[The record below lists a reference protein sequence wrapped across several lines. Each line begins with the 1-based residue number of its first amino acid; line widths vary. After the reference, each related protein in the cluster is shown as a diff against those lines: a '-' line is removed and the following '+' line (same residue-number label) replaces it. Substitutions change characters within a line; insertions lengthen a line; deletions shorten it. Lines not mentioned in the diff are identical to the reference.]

1 MDIFNKVYDFL
12 DSFSGTLT
20 YNYIFLFS
28 VGLFVIVALG
38 VLFSTS
44 KAYESKLV
52 KAVDMF
58 NAYFAQYPQINDET
72 LVTFNNKMKSN
83 KVPRLLRKQWQ
94 QYVLYREGKAS
105 DYMSFELCV
114 SEPIKNSSYKRDI
127 TTLNILSYII
137 ILLSLVFNLFESY
150 ELELYSILRHCLVT
164 PFVVLLLNFVVTI
177 FLNVR
182 HNAIVTDLYTS
193 YQYFEV
199 NIDKATKTLP
209 EYIDYEVLFD
219 REEIKQ
225 GIPIL
230 YAYLQKRAD
239 EEQKELE
246 RARLKNVEHEKFNFD
261 ASGVESAL
269 VLERAMQEAENYIAE
284 RKKLMQD
291 IEQINSDIAQEDLN
305 FREITK
311 EYQRQMQVSKET
323 FANFKSQLE
332 EETSSISI
340 NYLKKQQQQELDR
353 QRNLERDYDTASDR
367 HKKVNDEYLA
377 ELKAVE
383 EEISDAR
390 KSLEEAMMNEFATY
404 SAKVYKEAEKV
415 AVERQQSKTD
425 KLKDEIQSLEETIVS
440 KENELNNLYENKQ
453 AIDEKINAITD
464 KVGEAIKVSVDDKT
478 ADQSKKK
485 KANKKLEEI
494 KEKVGKAKDEE
505 GSDESFNI
513 NVNDTQNQEEQD
525 EDSGDIFGNSFF
537 SEPETTVSEE
547 PEYEYRPP
555 VMVDEP
561 VKQSQDDEEGSDDG
575 EDVFD
580 FDEEND
586 DFEFKFEDEDEFAE
600 DEEEN
605 QSQSLEEPEYQYR
618 PPVMV
623 DEQDSESNS
632 EEDSEDDFDFY
643 FEEDETDKDSVE
655 EGETTEPAVSTTE
668 VESKPKGKRGR
679 PRKEVVEKKS
689 TGRRPG
695 RPRKT
700 EAKVEEKPK
709 KKPGRPKKTTTATEP
724 VKKKGR
730 GRPRKSETVTTAKV
744 KKGRGRPRKTVET
757 KTIAKKKGP
766 GRPKKV
772 VAQPVKQETGKR
784 RGRPR
789 KTEMDSRAV
798 DLDKVLKEINDAIA
812 IENSKIEKSKKALEK
827 KTKICK
833 RK

>member
-1 MDIFNKVYDFL
+1 MNIFNKVYDFL
-12 DSFSGTLT
+12 DSFSGTLS

-28 VGLFVIVALG
+28 VGLFTIVAFSILI
-38 VLFSTS
+38 STS
-44 KAYESKLV
+44 KSYESKLV
-52 KAVDMF
+52 KAIDMF
-58 NAYFAQYPQINDET
+58 NTYFAEYPQINDET
-72 LVTFNNKMKSN
+72 LVMFNNKMKSN

-94 QYVLYREGKAS
+94 QYVLYRDKKAS

-114 SEPIKNSSYKRDI
+114 SEPIKNSSFKRDI
-127 TTLNILSYII
+127 TTLNIITYITAVLA
-137 ILLSLVFNLFESY
+137 LLFNLFESY
-150 ELELYSILRHCLVT
+150 QQEVYTVFKYCLIT
-164 PFVVLLLNFVVTI
+164 PLVILLLNFIVTI

-182 HNAIVTDLYTS
+182 HNAIVSDLQTS

-261 ASGVESAL
+261 ESGVESAL

-284 RKKLMQD
+284 RKKLMED
-291 IEQINSDIAQEDLN
+291 IEQINADIAQEDLN

-323 FANFKSQLE
+323 FANFKAQLE
-332 EETSSISI
+332 EETSTISI

-377 ELKAVE
+377 ELKSVE
-383 EEISDAR
+383 EEIADAR
-390 KSLEEAMMNEFATY
+390 KDLEEAMMSEFATY

-415 AVERQQSKTD
+415 AAEREASKTN
-425 KLKDEIQSLEETIVS
+425 KLKGQIEDLEEVIVS
-440 KENELNNLYENKQ
+440 KDNEINDLYNKDQ
-453 AIDEKINAITD
+453 SINEKINAITD
-464 KVGEAIKVSVDDKT
+464 RVGEAIKSSVNDKPEQQT
-478 ADQSKKK
+478 INAKKDQFGELKQKVADARENDNLTQ
-485 KANKKLEEI
+485 E
-494 KEKVGKAKDEE
+494 DEE
-505 GSDESFNI
+505 D
-513 NVNDTQNQEEQD
+513 D
-525 EDSGDIFGNSFF
+525 DIFNNSFF
-537 SEPETTVSEE
+537 DDEEETVQTPITEE

-555 VMVDEP
+555 IMVDEQEP
-561 VKQSQDDEEGSDDG
+561 EQNDLNNQQSEATEEDDD
-575 EDVFD
+575 FD
-580 FDEEND
+580 FDEEID
-586 DFEFKFEDEDEFAE
+586 EFEFKFEDDE
-600 DEEEN
+600 DEE
-605 QSQSLEEPEYQYR
+605 
-618 PPVMV
+618 
-623 DEQDSESNS
+623 DEQEGQEEGDSGLDELFNEESI
-632 EEDSEDDFDFY
+632 EDSV
-643 FEEDETDKDSVE
+643 DK
-655 EGETTEPAVSTTE
+655 GETTEEVSTTK

-679 PRKEVVEKKS
+679 PRKVVTETKVAKS
-689 TGRRPG
+689 GKRPG

-700 EAKVEEKPK
+700 ESKIESKPK
-709 KKPGRPKKTTTATEP
+709 GK
-724 VKKKGR
+724 R
-730 GRPRKSETVTTAKV
+730 GRPRKVEATKV
-744 KKGRGRPRKTVET
+744 V
-757 KTIAKKKGP
+757 AKKKGP

-772 VAQPVKQETGKR
+772 ETTKTVKSSKGPGRPRKIVSTETITNKKGPGRPKKTTVQPVQTGKR

-789 KTEMDSRAV
+789 KTEITSRAV

-827 KTKICK
+827 KTKISK